1 MPIPII
7 INMLTMMMMM
17 YKKKNA
23 STVETLSFVL
33 RTVHGRHSA
42 MATMMMMIRDL
53 RSTIRLPSTLTLKM
67 QRHSSQRLLQGLR
80 RLLLRNR
87 KTRSLQRLQKL
98 QNRLQ
103 RMLLTAQRFRR
114 PSRITSRNMYT
125 AARIRMI
132 FLMSLAALAS

>member
-1 MPIPII
+1 MNISAVI
-7 INMLTMMMMM
+7 LQRQESSA
-17 YKKKNA
+17 KCVDA
-23 STVETLSFVL
+23 VV
-33 RTVHGRHSA
+33 RTPYGA
-42 MATMMMMIRDL
+42 WPAQCYGYYDDDDKDL

-67 QRHSSQRLLQGLR
+67 QRHSSQRLLQRLR

-114 PSRITSRNMYT
+114 PSRITSRNTYT

>member
-1 MPIPII
+1 MTSTAAVI
-7 INMLTMMMMM
+7 LQRHESS
-17 YKKKNA
+17 A
-23 STVETLSFVL
+23 SAYALLFVL

-53 RSTIRLPSTLTLKM
+53 RSTIRLPSTLMLRM
-67 QRHSSQRLLQGLR
+67 LRHSSQRLLQRLR
-80 RLLLRNR
+80 RLLLLNR

-103 RMLLTAQRFRR
+103 RMLLMAQRFRR